1 MAARKQRLPEPE
13 ELFLDYVKR
22 MTRHREGREVVLVH
36 MSKLEMMNRTRHH
49 GELVTSLL
57 AQTAH
62 KFDGRVF
69 RFMNGDIACI
79 TRNAS
84 AGHIDNLLFEI
95 RYGFSD
101 DALVQAED
109 AGQGTFIETFDV
121 RWDFEAVEVLARD
134 RFAALKQAEDAS
146 TQAAKQ
152 EEAGAKETPSGA
164 SKPASLLNMDKGLHG
179 VASASG
185 KAGQRDTKEVV
196 REVARPPKT
205 APLRE
210 WLSQNALVAGGA
222 VLELV
227 EVVTPVPV
235 YELGAVGH
243 PDIGATI
250 RISQSALAQAY
261 TQSVGMKMNERLQD
275 FLMEEAEGALVSL
288 LGSLVPPPSTPG
300 GVGVR
305 PFERSVCLAPGVVL
319 SPAFL
324 LAVKVWSEAGE
335 KGSIFWFSP
344 EVFDPG
350 THAMGYIVDFL
361 HDMGQFVGV
370 RGVIPGET
378 GSLAARLPRMDG
390 WSLKWPDMDLRRVP
404 QGELDGLGRVL
415 ERWGPDY
422 TFLQGINSED
432 KVRASLD
439 FGFRFAECTDA
450 ASRKLFGR

>member
-84 AGHIDNLLFEI
+84 AGHIDNLAFEI

-134 RFAALKQAEDAS
+134 RFAELTE
-146 TQAAKQ
+146 AAKQ
-152 EEAGAKETPSGA
+152 EEADAEEAPSGA
-164 SKPASLLNMDKGLHG
+164 SKPTSLLNMDKGLHA
-179 VASASG
+179 VASGSG
-185 KAGQRDTKEVV
+185 NAGQRDTGKVV
-196 REVARPPKT
+196 REAARPPKT

-227 EVVTPVPV
+227 EVVTPVAV
-235 YELGAVGH
+235 YELRAMGH

-250 RISQSALAQAY
+250 RISRSALAQAY
-261 TQSVGMKMNERLQD
+261 TQSVGMKMNERLQG

-300 GVGVR
+300 GVGIR
-305 PFERSVCLAPGVVL
+305 PFERSVCLAPSVVL

-324 LAVKVWSEAGE
+324 LAVKAWGETGE

-350 THAMGYIVDFL
+350 AHPMGYIVDFL

-378 GSLAARLPRMDG
+378 GSLAARLPRIDG

-439 FGFRFAECTDA
+439 FGFRFAECDDD
-450 ASRKLFGR
+450 ASRKLFAR